1 VRDLAKRTE
10 HLRLLNEALALE
22 TLSDYWREA
31 FEQMRDCLTTEI
43 DPPRAWAGAGPVWQ
57 QWALTEKQEARVR
70 RELGEEV
77 LEPDN
82 RFTDGPVPRGK
93 EVEMAEVLKKPLPM
107 KPPGRK

>member
-1 VRDLAKRTE
+1 MRDLEKRNE
-10 HLRLLNEALALE
+10 HLRLLNEALELD
-22 TLSDYWREA
+22 TLSDYWRDA

-43 DPPRAWAGAGPVWQ
+43 DPPRGWFGAGPIWQ
-57 QWALTEKQEARVR
+57 QWALTENQEARIR
-70 RELGEEV
+70 KELGEEIQ
-77 LEPDN
+77 EPDN